1 MFKILLIKGEN
12 DEFYEESSISDDQ
25 FNEFVHRHEHLRD
38 KGIEMAPE
46 NNDDMTESYLMVSPF
61 GEFYQNLNNEY
72 IYSDKIHEVG
82 VKTALGQVSFDY
94 TKFVKRGGKYDL

>member
-1 MFKILLIKGEN
+1 
-12 DEFYEESSISDDQ
+12 
-25 FNEFVHRHEHLRD
+25 
-38 KGIEMAPE
+38 
-46 NNDDMTESYLMVSPF
+46 MVSPF

>member
-1 MFKILLIKGEN
+1 
-12 DEFYEESSISDDQ
+12 
-25 FNEFVHRHEHLRD
+25 
-38 KGIEMAPE
+38 
-46 NNDDMTESYLMVSPF
+46 MTESYLMVSPF

-94 TKFVKRGGKYDL
+94 TKFVKRGGKYDLWIWWLFQQNLRILTYTTNHMSEEAQSKPI